1 MRKTIFII
9 LSCILLN
16 QGFLIAQENISEFR
30 NAKIGLTYSSFGEND
45 VFRFNELD
53 GAASYNSDYFRTF
66 GISYVHPL
74 NKWLEV
80 ESGIEYSR
88 HHIII
93 QPNLPPIIC
102 AFPRKESFSL
112 INIPV
117 TLRAGFLK
125 YFFVNGGLFL
135 DVDAS
140 VNSPIANQTGIGVLL
155 GLGVKYDF
163 DFGISVFVNP
173 YSKLH
178 SLLAF
183 QTEKHH
189 QRILENGF
197 RIGLSY
203 DLRKLK

>member
-88 HHIII
+88 HHILI
-93 QPNLPPIIC
+93 QPNLPPNIC
-102 AFPRKESFSL
+102 AFPRKASFSL

-140 VNSPIANQTGIGVLL
+140 INSPIANQTGIGVLL

-173 YSKLH
+173 YSNLH
-178 SLLAF
+178 SLLPF

-197 RIGLSY
+197 RIGFSY